1 MENEIKDNRT
11 ITVFSPATSYRATRE
26 VLSSIVPNVI
36 RDQQI
41 ETSVNGR
48 MSLKDAPNVNSKLSL
63 SGSILK
69 RGRVIVHSDENKEN
83 SSSLN
88 FNNNTTPSKKKV
100 RIVTLPEE
108 VELRKITV
116 LGSNLATGRSEQKK
130 LFNDDLQEGCLQQIE
145 DTKIEDMET
154 EKIIEYLYVD
164 RVVNGKRQVR
174 RKNPTFVGWSDYLI
188 LDRQISELA
197 SGSLSTFFNGRVA
210 LPLRNKDSDDESS
223 YEDNTWN
230 IVATEI
236 SDEDENPSVEVPHD
250 SFLKSLE
257 KQEISGQKIPQF
269 ILNELETSI
278 IGYENIQ
285 GKCIMYLLSSKE
297 LFAKNNLVDTLQKRF
312 VELIVRAGEF
322 VDKEL
327 KSQSYKILSKDLS
340 SKESY
345 NGGEC
350 NQNKGIDSN
359 SNKSDVNSCAL
370 VGPVVCTND
379 RSIESRKELFR
390 SMESQSKILNIQ
402 NNCSSADLK
411 TPGDGRFFKVQLDAT
426 IPTFDLGCDLNV
438 PEQGLNNEITPM
450 EDVNQL
456 GLEKTERDR
465 KISNIHKSPYV
476 DRITNINGKNY
487 SREETDVWKWLHDN
501 EEYPK

>member
-1 MENEIKDNRT
+1 M
-11 ITVFSPATSYRATRE
+11 
-26 VLSSIVPNVI
+26 
-36 RDQQI
+36 
-41 ETSVNGR
+41 
-48 MSLKDAPNVNSKLSL
+48 
-63 SGSILK
+63 
-69 RGRVIVHSDENKEN
+69 
-83 SSSLN
+83 
-88 FNNNTTPSKKKV
+88 
-100 RIVTLPEE
+100 
-108 VELRKITV
+108 
-116 LGSNLATGRSEQKK
+116 
-130 LFNDDLQEGCLQQIE
+130 
-145 DTKIEDMET
+145 
-154 EKIIEYLYVD
+154 
-164 RVVNGKRQVR
+164 
-174 RKNPTFVGWSDYLI
+174 
-188 LDRQISELA
+188 
-197 SGSLSTFFNGRVA
+197 
-210 LPLRNKDSDDESS
+210 
-223 YEDNTWN
+223 
-230 IVATEI
+230 
-236 SDEDENPSVEVPHD
+236 
-250 SFLKSLE
+250 
-257 KQEISGQKIPQF
+257 
-269 ILNELETSI
+269 
-278 IGYENIQ
+278 
-285 GKCIMYLLSSKE
+285 MYLLSSKE

-327 KSQSYKILSKDLS
+327 KSQSYKILIKDLS
-340 SKESY
+340 CKESY

-370 VGPVVCTND
+370 VGPVVCTNE

-411 TPGDGRFFKVQLDAT
+411 TPGDGRLFKVQLDAT

-456 GLEKTERDR
+456 GLEKTERDK